1 MIWWWTAFIQQ
12 PVALLSCTSYN
23 YKQNTK
29 SNFLSIIYN
38 RGGRESHQ
46 AVWRQPHTSHNTHQY
61 QNTDLW
67 LASDCVSRGAV
78 RSVTV
83 CFVICSVCEKE
94 PRESRD
100 MRVTCM
106 KCARDT
112 ELALVTDLTEFLN
125 TLWELI
131 CDKIDDKSCDKSHGF
146 LESWQ
151 MSLVTNLVRSIRQ
164 KNGGKNLKSH
174 WLLWEVVRN
183 FDFTT
188 EIFSQCVYPLSW
200 SILFLGNYC

>member
-1 MIWWWTAFIQQ
+1 MNCIYTAACSTIIMYKLQLQTKYQVQLSFKYIQ
-12 PVALLSCTSYN
+12 P
-23 YKQNTK
+23 
-29 SNFLSIIYN
+29 
-38 RGGRESHQ
+38 RGKEE
-46 AVWRQPHTSHNTHQY
+46 AVWRQVPHTSHNTHQY

-183 FDFTT
+183 FDLTT
-188 EIFSQCVYPLSW
+188 EIFSQCVYPLR
-200 SILFLGNYC
+200 G